1 MPKAISADGTQLDYD
16 ESGSGPTVVLINA
29 GPTDRNSNAELAGL
43 LSGSCRVINYDRRG
57 RGGSGDTAP
66 YSVDREVEDLEAVA
80 RRAGGEVAPF
90 GRPRGAVL
98 AVPAVAAG
106 LP

>member
-29 GPTDRNSNAELAGL
+29 GPTDRNSSAELAGL
-43 LSGSCRVINYDRRG
+43 LSGSCRGINYDRRG

-66 YSVDREVEDLEAVA
+66 YSVDREGEDLEAGAPGGRGGGAPV
-80 RRAGGEVAPF
+80 RRS
-90 GRPRGAVL
+90 RGAVPP
-98 AVPAVAAG
+98 V
-106 LP
+106 